1 MVHHFA
7 KWMASP
13 QFTHPQVCDDSC
25 QKEHTKEKESI
36 FEKLLKGI
44 GKK

>member
-13 QFTHPQVCDDSC
+13 QFTHPQICNANC
-25 QKEHTKEKESI
+25 NKEHHKKDSI
-36 FEKLLKGI
+36 FKKILKKV

>member
-13 QFTHPQVCDDSC
+13 QFTHPQVCDEDC
-25 QKEHTKEKESI
+25 KKEHSTSKESI
-36 FEKLLKGI
+36 FKKLLKRI